1 MEKNLLQEIKRM
13 REIMNLNENEN
24 LLFEQPWLKNLFGI
38 EGEDA
43 ARALG
48 KDLKTGASE
57 DLIQALKSG
66 DENLIA
72 AAKSRLFDDIAKK
85 LASEGTDLKQ
95 NLEINPTTGKPQF
108 NFQKMKAT
116 GAKGKII
123 SALGVDSPQAYA
135 DFMVDFKNKNKS
147 FFNQSAEDLGSGAG
161 KTTTNGETVGNETN
175 EFINQVDPKEFQD
188 WADAI
193 ELRFGKNFGSDK
205 LKRAAID
212 YASKLPGQTLDQ
224 KIKYL
229 EENLSSLDAVFAN
242 RAANATGKRI
252 SYYQGIRTFIADLG
266 SMMRQLPRNP
276 KQFAGMAFRILS
288 GFAVIGAVGGIIKPE
303 EGHGRLYSAMN
314 GVSFGLL
321 GMFNDAPTK
330 PSVTGAGSTP
340 SQTSADNSATNTSTG
355 TQTTNAT
362 PTQTKKLTWY

>member
-1 MEKNLLQEIKRM
+1 
-13 REIMNLNENEN
+13 
-24 LLFEQPWLKNLFGI
+24 
-38 EGEDA
+38 
-43 ARALG
+43 
-48 KDLKTGASE
+48 
-57 DLIQALKSG
+57 
-66 DENLIA
+66 
-72 AAKSRLFDDIAKK
+72 
-85 LASEGTDLKQ
+85 
-95 NLEINPTTGKPQF
+95 
-108 NFQKMKAT
+108 MKAT

-340 SQTSADNSATNTSTG
+340 TQTSADNSATNTSTG